1 MMRRVYN
8 DFLWE
13 KIDFLVNIKVGVELF
28 IWCFNQNFVF
38 LNVIVI
44 KKLNWLQWIIIE
56 SVKSIYGKKKNKKK
70 KKEN

>member
-56 SVKSIYGKKKNKKK
+56 SVKSIYGKKKK
-70 KKEN
+70 